1 METQGQFSMKCP
13 LFREALWLR
22 EFGDVFYAKCPTPL
36 CNVQLSPFNFEVGH
50 IVAASKGGKAVHEN
64 CRPICSRC
72 NKCNRTRNMDEFFER
87 AASMEKY
94 LYDDQEYIV
103 EYIKGFRLV
112 DGEAHYLIK
121 WRGFND
127 DYNTWEPE
135 DNLNDH
141 PAEYE
146 WECAI
151 PLSISNNLYS
161 TKRSR

>member
-1 METQGQFSMKCP
+1 METQDQFSMKCP

-50 IVAASKGGKAVHEN
+50 IVAASKGGRAVHEN

-87 AASMEKY
+87 TSAMEQY
-94 LYDDQEYIV
+94 ILDQRYIV
-103 EYIKGFRLV
+103 EYIKAFKV
-112 DGEAHYLIK
+112 IDGVPHYLIK
-121 WRGFND
+121 WEGFNNE
-127 DYNTWEPE
+127 YNSWEPE
-135 DNLNDH
+135 ECLDLH
-141 PAEYE
+141 PREYE

-151 PLSISNNLYS
+151 PSSVRRVMR
-161 TKRSR
+161 KR

>member
-1 METQGQFSMKCP
+1 METQDQFSMKCP

-87 AASMEKY
+87 TTAMEEY
-94 LYDDQEYIV
+94 LFEQDYVV
-103 EYIKGFRLV
+103 EFIKAFKIE
-112 DGEAHYLIK
+112 DGVPKYLIK
-121 WRGFND
+121 WEGFND
-127 DYNTWEPE
+127 SYNSWEPE
-135 DNLNDH
+135 ECLDLH
-141 PAEYE
+141 PREYE

-151 PLSISNNLYS
+151 PSSV
-161 TKRSR
+161 RRMMRAR

>member
-1 METQGQFSMKCP
+1 METQDQFSMKCP

-87 AASMEKY
+87 TSAMEEY
-94 LYDDQEYIV
+94 LFEQDYVV
-103 EYIKGFRLV
+103 EFIKAFKIE
-112 DGEAHYLIK
+112 DGVPKYLIK
-121 WRGFND
+121 WEGFND
-127 DYNTWEPE
+127 SYNSWEPE
-135 DNLNDH
+135 ECLDLH
-141 PAEYE
+141 PREYE

-151 PLSISNNLYS
+151 PSSVRRMMR
-161 TKRSR
+161 KR